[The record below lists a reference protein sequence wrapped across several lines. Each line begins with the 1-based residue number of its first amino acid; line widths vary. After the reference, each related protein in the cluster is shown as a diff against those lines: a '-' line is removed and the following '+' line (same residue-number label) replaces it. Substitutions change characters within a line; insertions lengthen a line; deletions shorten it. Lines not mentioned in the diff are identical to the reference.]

1 MPRGLSSPAGRQYQ
15 GSDRRHRLS
24 SFTHCTSMQRPLGG
38 DPDAVCRSDTYRVGV
53 VTSSTE
59 LMSRGL
65 PLLNAAWR
73 NSHLKLRPE
82 LTKRQMPNM
91 LDQFIMIIV
100 LWRFGLKQLWRL
112 DFHVLDTPRELS
124 PTLSSFAH
132 SPTPPPP
139 LDCLGPPATHP
150 PSAKAR
156 RGSPCRR
163 QILAGPL
170 DALALC
176 GFFNGSSQF
185 TAARPTGQ
193 VPSSSALSRFQLLSP
208 TSSNLRLFCTSS
220 GGANPP
226 AISRNHSYESRLV
239 HRPGDLS
246 CFPSPHRSNPPGFDD
261 RHPPFPRVSDRA
273 IHRVPPDG
281 KHILPELWERG
292 RGGSVDKPGMFD
304 EGPDR
309 FKPYDSYF
317 KFGDPD
323 RALVARRRL
332 ESEQDRFL
340 VDDSEW
346 KNQRQLRFWD
356 ERESRY
362 REPFPEQLPP
372 EAVPLAAAPPPFH
385 SPRGLGSSGSVKN
398 SGREDSF
405 VFVHRHRP
413 SSPPSSGRS
422 FPNTKVVKS
431 TGDMAAYSQVIG
443 NGPGLNRSRVLAP
456 DRGFGGRKYV
466 GHNAIKKSD
475 PINIANEDGFWNGYQ
490 MVRKASNISTNY
502 SKHGFEEDCYT
513 GYNGKMKMA
522 SNRGVKYNAHSAK
535 RPLQKPSAFARI
547 QSGLSVWERL
557 EEKPSILPTPC
568 SAPSSLPSPPGISNE
583 TEAKANIIDLPFKSN
598 NLLSEFLKSFC
609 AEPSSIEKD
618 LFVEKPNTNRV
629 TEKNDMTQKREKV
642 IIPINSGLP
651 GSKKKKNMIHI
662 REKVVIPI
670 VSTSPGSIAKQG
682 VRKDFASSPRNISE
696 LSEANKA
703 ELSSCMPG
711 TKSMPS
717 AWTKK
722 AKKMVMAK
730 KSGAKEAAKMS
741 SQVDGCVSEIP
752 RMEDSIETPKFDGVI
767 NCAKEISNCN
777 HSSDTKTEPSDNSH
791 LQIYEKLQMMQATPT
806 NNVSAK
812 ITTKDVNQVQDIVIE
827 ILDDSGE
834 ESLELG
840 KNMDRE
846 CSSLNFDA
854 NVCLPPS
861 GYIIDN
867 IDAQNSVI
875 NMDENGAANSVKP
888 IKPKLEDVTNSPL
901 PKIGQFIL
909 SPDNSASPE
918 LLGAGE
924 VLVPAGFRTFYS
936 DTSCGIRTE
945 IDIEREVKH
954 QEEMLFTTATEA
966 LEVPGNYA
974 CSQPYIQDLQAPSF
988 SEISN
993 SAPEL
998 KFQSEGT
1005 IKENNMQPQA
1015 VSNMTFNDSLDA
1027 LTIDFCSK
1035 SIGQALLLGPMKMDS
1050 PASRSEN
1057 LSLLHLE
1064 PSASMNFNNSAY
1076 SGNINE
1082 EHGGRGEGFMSS
1094 MVSSASEPGHELG
1107 KTINSR
1113 LMSGKAQPLPNLE
1126 KKQVIPRPKLKDKD
1140 LSCKRTLPHA
1150 DVSRFI
1156 SNRLNCSV
1164 SLKDTARASQTGR
1177 HRTWLR
1183 ASYPLNSEKNLK
1195 LGGILSKQVPKKIG
1209 KIQNSSYFRKGNS
1222 LIRKLAAEPP
1232 ALLSTVGT
1240 SNRKFKSITESSA
1253 REISSECPDNAT
1265 PYTLFERPKTP
1276 PLPPVS
1282 KLSGCT
1288 MNSHKDFPQLITTDR
1303 SPESDTDQGNQH
1315 DGQSTGLLA
1324 GNLESQDAASCKTAE
1339 IVNAKRVTYVKR
1351 KMNQLVAAQEP
1362 ELGDSSRFLMERCQ
1376 LPAHHPMERSK
1387 MLPISSSYLYYR
1399 SKRNQLIRNATSSD
1413 SNLTGISAGN
1423 TNSVDSLKEGNTLPY
1438 KKRLDDGF
1446 RKLQCLRKRNT
1457 IYEVSTNG
1465 FSLRKAGVVSIG
1477 GSSLK
1482 WSKSIEKRSK
1492 KASEEATLAVAEVE
1506 RKKRERK
1513 RSKSSCGNG
1522 KNKASLTCRS
1532 TSGIELK
1539 QGERIFRVGS
1549 ARYKMDSSMRTLL
1562 RIPDDHSSSP
1572 ASQQP
1577 GNSSQISF
1585 VPRRLVI
1592 GNNEYVRIGNGN
1604 QLVRDPKKLKR
1615 ILANEKV
1622 RWSLHSA
1629 RLRLA
1634 QKRQFC
1640 LFFTRFGKC
1649 NKSGRKCPYIHDPA
1663 KVAICAKFLRDQCS
1677 DANCKLTHKIIPER
1691 MPDCSYFLKGLC
1703 TNINC
1708 PYRHVKVNANAPL
1721 CDGFLRGHCADGDEC
1736 RKKHSYTCPH
1746 FEATGKCHQGSLC
1759 KLHHPKSQSKSRK
1772 RKRTKIQ
1779 SCSKGRYFSD
1789 SIGKAVEPL
1798 EVPSSQNDLE
1808 GGTDI
1813 FCSDGR
1819 FTEYINLD
1827 VDSAIKN
1834 VAIMESYAGK
1844 LESGYLDMQS
1854 CDIDALIKP
1863 VRIMNRDDLTIF

>member
-1 MPRGLSSPAGRQYQ
+1 MDPLSSPRLGR
-15 GSDRRHRLS
+15 R
-24 SFTHCTSMQRPLGG
+24 
-38 DPDAVCRSDTYRVGV
+38 A
-53 VTSSTE
+53 
-59 LMSRGL
+59 
-65 PLLNAAWR
+65 
-73 NSHLKLRPE
+73 
-82 LTKRQMPNM
+82 
-91 LDQFIMIIV
+91 
-100 LWRFGLKQLWRL
+100 
-112 DFHVLDTPRELS
+112 
-124 PTLSSFAH
+124 
-132 SPTPPPP
+132 
-139 LDCLGPPATHP
+139 
-150 PSAKAR
+150 
-156 RGSPCRR
+156 
-163 QILAGPL
+163 
-170 DALALC
+170 
-176 GFFNGSSQF
+176 
-185 TAARPTGQ
+185 
-193 VPSSSALSRFQLLSP
+193 
-208 TSSNLRLFCTSS
+208 
-220 GGANPP
+220 
-226 AISRNHSYESRLV
+226 
-239 HRPGDLS
+239 
-246 CFPSPHRSNPPGFDD
+246 
-261 RHPPFPRVSDRA
+261 RVSDRA

-281 KHILPELWERG
+281 KHILPELWDRG

-309 FKPYDSYF
+309 IKPYDSYF

-323 RALVARRRL
+323 RDRDARRRL

-340 VDDSEW
+340 GDDSEW

-398 SGREDSF
+398 SGRKDSF

-443 NGPGLNRSRVLAP
+443 NGPDFKPVQSIYKKRNSSRVLAP

-475 PINIANEDGFWNGYQ
+475 PINIANEDGFWNGNH
-490 MVRKASNISTNY
+490 MVRKASSISTNY
-502 SKHGFEEDCYT
+502 SEHGFEEDCYT
-513 GYNGKMKMA
+513 GYNGKMKMT
-522 SNRGVKYNAHSAK
+522 SNRGAKYNAHSAK

-557 EEKPSILPTPC
+557 EEKPLILPTPC
-568 SAPSSLPSPPGISNE
+568 SAPSSLASPPGISNE
-583 TEAKANIIDLPFKSN
+583 TEAKANILDLSFKSN
-598 NLLSEFLKSFC
+598 TLLSKFLKSFG

-642 IIPINSGLP
+642 IIPINSGLS
-651 GSKKKKNMIHI
+651 GSSGNQNRVMKKKKKKNMIHI

-682 VRKDFASSPRNISE
+682 VRKYFSSSLRNISE

-703 ELSSCMPG
+703 ELSSRMPG

-722 AKKMVMAK
+722 VKKMVMAK

-752 RMEDSIETPKFDGVI
+752 RMEDGIETPKCDGVI

-777 HSSDTKTEPSDNSH
+777 LISDTKTVPSDNSH

-840 KNMDRE
+840 KNLDRE

-867 IDAQNSVI
+867 IDAQNSFI
-875 NMDENGAANSVKP
+875 NKDENGAANSVKL

-909 SPDNSASPE
+909 SPDNYASPE

-924 VLVPAGFRTFYS
+924 VLVPAGSRTAYS

-945 IDIEREVKH
+945 IDIESEVKH
-954 QEEMLFTTATEA
+954 QEEMLFTTATEP

-974 CSQPYIQDLQAPSF
+974 CSQPYIQDLLAPSF

-993 SAPEL
+993 SVPEL

-1015 VSNMTFNDSLDA
+1015 VSNMSFNDSLDA
-1027 LTIDFCSK
+1027 LTIDFCNK

-1050 PASRSEN
+1050 PASHSEN
-1057 LSLLHLE
+1057 LSLYHLE

-1076 SGNINE
+1076 NGNINE
-1082 EHGGRGEGFMSS
+1082 EHGGRGVGFVSS
-1094 MVSSASEPGHELG
+1094 MVSSASDSGHESG
-1107 KTINSR
+1107 KTIKNSQ

-1126 KKQVIPRPKLKDKD
+1126 KKQVIPSPKLKDKD
-1140 LSCKRTLPHA
+1140 LSCKKTLPHA
-1150 DVSRFI
+1150 DVSRFL

-1183 ASYPLNSEKNLK
+1183 ANSPLNSEKNLK

-1222 LIRKLAAEPP
+1222 LIRKLAAEPPP

-1282 KLSGCT
+1282 KSGFT
-1288 MNSHKDFPQLITTDR
+1288 MNSRNDFPQLLTTDR
-1303 SPESDTDQGNQH
+1303 SPEPDTDQGNQH

-1324 GNLESQDAASCKTAE
+1324 GNLESQDATSCKTAE

-1351 KMNQLVAAQEP
+1351 KMNQLVAAQEL
-1362 ELGDSSRFLMERCQ
+1362 ELGDSSRFLMEGCQ

-1387 MLPISSSYLYYR
+1387 ILPISSSYLYYR

-1423 TNSVDSLKEGNTLPY
+1423 TNLVDSLKEGNTLPY
-1438 KKRLDDGF
+1438 KKRLDDVLQKAKMPRRSSLVWTLSGDKLSQKCIAAF
-1446 RKLQCLRKRNT
+1446 GCRRVFPYIFPWKRAVNWKSLMIPNSIPISSRSSVSLISRKLQCLRKRNT
-1457 IYEVSTNG
+1457 IYEVSTSG

-1532 TSGIELK
+1532 TLGIELK

-1663 KVAICAKFLRDQCS
+1663 KVAICAKFLRGQCS

-1779 SCSKGRYFSD
+1779 SCSKGRYFSY

-1808 GGTDI
+1808 GGKDI

-1819 FTEYINLD
+1819 FTEYINLN
-1827 VDSAIKN
+1827 VDSDNVAIKN